1 MYIYTCKYIYIC
13 IHKYTYIYIFIY
25 RYIYIYIY
33 IYVYAYICIFMY
45 IHMCVYMYTNIY
57 AYLHIY
63 TYIYINKYIYI
74 HHTSV
79 YLYMHSHMHTCVA
92 QNIKFDFLCLC
103 VLEVA
108 RVRLHVKYAS
118 MRCTLFDF
126 YFPPLESPAIYKH
139 FYYYYFRRAKE
150 EGKEQ
155 GTYTVCLR
163 FVQVCQLLQNLALH
177 IRHTHTRTYTHIHT
191 HTHICVVDFY
201 QIYEGAQI
209 PHTKAHSTGTKK

>member
-1 MYIYTCKYIYIC
+1 
-13 IHKYTYIYIFIY
+13 
-25 RYIYIYIY
+25 
-33 IYVYAYICIFMY
+33 
-45 IHMCVYMYTNIY
+45 MCR
-57 AYLHIY
+57 
-63 TYIYINKYIYI
+63 
-74 HHTSV
+74 
-79 YLYMHSHMHTCVA
+79 A
-92 QNIKFDFLCLC
+92 QNIKFDFLCLR

-108 RVRLHVKYAS
+108 HVRLHVKYAS

-177 IRHTHTRTYTHIHT
+177 IRHTHTRTHTHTHT

-201 QIYEGAQI
+201 QIYEGAQM
-209 PHTKAHSTGTKK
+209 PHTKAHSTGTKKYPTSPLTHTHTVFVASGCTLSRARFARARQHTHQHTHTHTYILKMLNSYAPSKRESLQS